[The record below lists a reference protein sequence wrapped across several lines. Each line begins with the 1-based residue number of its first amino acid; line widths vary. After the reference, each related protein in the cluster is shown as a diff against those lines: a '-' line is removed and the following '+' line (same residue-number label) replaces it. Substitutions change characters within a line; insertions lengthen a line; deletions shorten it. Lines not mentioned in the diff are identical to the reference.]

1 MGEFWVA
8 ESIWKS
14 DKLESAYIPE
24 QDELRRAQAAVMTY
38 KQLEA
43 FFWVVQAGGFS
54 QAANKLHTTQSAVSK
69 RVQELE
75 SAFETPLFDRS
86 QHKAR
91 LTEKGEEMFLLARRL
106 LEQRDA
112 AIEQFQRAEVLE
124 RHVRI
129 GVTEL
134 TAMTW
139 LPRLVSAIQASY
151 PRVIIEPHVDA
162 SVMLR
167 DKLLAEEVDL
177 MIVPEVFDDQR
188 FLSKR
193 VGVVEH
199 AWMCK
204 PGTVGQRR
212 RRIAMHE
219 LATHR
224 LLTQDDRSGT
234 GQLYNRWMRS
244 IGIKPENTVFST
256 SLVAL
261 IGLTVSGMG
270 ISYLPRKCLEP
281 MVDSGALEVLAVT
294 PALPVAPYAA
304 ICRGDRQGSLVA
316 SIAKLAQE
324 QCDFGRIFQTA

>member
-1 MGEFWVA
+1 M
-8 ESIWKS
+8 
-14 DKLESAYIPE
+14 
-24 QDELRRAQAAVMTY
+24 MTF

-86 QHKAR
+86 LHRAR
-91 LTEKGEEMFLLARRL
+91 LTEKGEEMFLLAKRL

-112 AIEQFQRAEVLE
+112 AVEQFQRPEVLE

-162 SVMLR
+162 SAMLR
-167 DKLLAEEVDL
+167 DKLLADEVDL
-177 MIVPEVFDDQR
+177 MIVPDVFQDQR

-193 VGVVEH
+193 VAVVEH

-204 PGTVGQRR
+204 PGMVGRR
-212 RRIAMHE
+212 RRLRMHE
-219 LATHR
+219 LASHR

-234 GQLYNRWMRS
+234 GQLYNRWLRS
-244 IGIKPENTVFST
+244 IGVKPENTLIST

-261 IGLTVSGMG
+261 IGLTVAGMG
-270 ISYLPRKCLEP
+270 ISYLPRKCLAP
-281 MVDSGALEVLAVT
+281 MVESGTLEVLTVT
-294 PALPVAPYAA
+294 PALPPATYAA
-304 ICRGDRQGSLVA
+304 VFRSERQSSLVA
-316 SIAKLAQE
+316 SITRLAQE
-324 QCDFGRIFQTA
+324 HCDFGKIFQAG

>member
-1 MGEFWVA
+1 
-8 ESIWKS
+8 
-14 DKLESAYIPE
+14 
-24 QDELRRAQAAVMTY
+24 MTY

-54 QAANKLHTTQSAVSK
+54 KAANRLHTTQSAVSK

-75 SAFETPLFDRS
+75 SAFDTPLFDRS
-86 QHKAR
+86 SHKAR
-91 LTEKGEEMFLLARRL
+91 LTERGEEMFLLAKRL
-106 LEQRDA
+106 LEQRDS
-112 AIEQFQRAEVLE
+112 AIEQFQRREVLE
-124 RHVRI
+124 RHIRI

-151 PRVIIEPHVDA
+151 PRVIIEPDVDA
-162 SVMLR
+162 SLMLR

-177 MIVPEVFDDQR
+177 MIVPDLFDDQR
-188 FLSKR
+188 FISAP
-193 VGVVEH
+193 VGAVEH

-204 PGTVGQRR
+204 PGAAGGRR
-212 RRIAMHE
+212 RLKMHE

-234 GQLYNRWMRS
+234 GRLYNRWMQS
-244 IGIKPENTVFST
+244 IGVKAENTVFST

-261 IGLTVSGMG
+261 IGLTLSGIG
-270 ISYLPRKCLEP
+270 ISYLPRKCLAP
-281 MVDSGALEVLAVT
+281 MVDAGTLEVLSVS

-304 ICRGDRQGSLVA
+304 ICRGDRQSTLVS
-316 SIAKLAQE
+316 SIARLAQE
-324 QCDFGRIFQTA
+324 HCDFGSIFQAA

>member
-1 MGEFWVA
+1 
-8 ESIWKS
+8 
-14 DKLESAYIPE
+14 
-24 QDELRRAQAAVMTY
+24 MTY

-54 QAANKLHTTQSAVSK
+54 QAANRLHTTQSAVSK

-75 SAFETPLFDRS
+75 SAFDTPLFDRS
-86 QHKAR
+86 SHKAR
-91 LTEKGEEMFLLARRL
+91 LTERGEEMFLLAKRL
-106 LEQRDA
+106 LEQRDS
-112 AIEQFQRAEVLE
+112 AIEQFQRREVLG

-162 SVMLR
+162 SLMLR
-167 DKLLAEEVDL
+167 DKLLADEVDL
-177 MIVPEVFDDQR
+177 MIVPDLFDDQR
-188 FLSKR
+188 FISAP

-204 PGTVGQRR
+204 PGATGGR
-212 RRIAMHE
+212 RRIKMHE
-219 LATHR
+219 LAAHR

-234 GQLYNRWMRS
+234 GRLYNRWMQS
-244 IGIKPENTVFST
+244 IGVKAENTVFST

-261 IGLTVSGMG
+261 IGLTVSGIG
-270 ISYLPRKCLEP
+270 ISYLPRKCLAP
-281 MVDSGALEVLAVT
+281 MVDSGALEVLSVS

-304 ICRGDRQGSLVA
+304 ICRGDRQSTLVS

>member
-1 MGEFWVA
+1 
-8 ESIWKS
+8 
-14 DKLESAYIPE
+14 
-24 QDELRRAQAAVMTY
+24 MTF

-43 FFWVVQAGGFS
+43 FFWIAQAGGFA
-54 QAANKLHTTQSAVSK
+54 QAANRLHTTQSAVSK

-75 SAFETPLFDRS
+75 AMFDTPLFDRS
-86 QHKAR
+86 LRSAR

-112 AIEQFQRAEVLE
+112 AVEQFQRPEVLE

-139 LPRLVSAIQASY
+139 LPRLVSAIQARY

-167 DKLLAEEVDL
+167 DKLLADQVDL
-177 MIVPEVFDDQR
+177 MIVPQVFDDQR
-188 FLSKR
+188 FLSQR
-193 VGVVEH
+193 IGVVEN

-204 PGTVGQRR
+204 PGLVGRR
-212 RRIAMHE
+212 RRLHMHE

-234 GQLYNRWMRS
+234 GQLYNRWFRA
-244 IGIKPENTVFST
+244 IGIQPENTVFSN

-261 IGLTVSGMG
+261 IGLTLSGMG
-270 ISYLPRKCLEP
+270 ISYLPRKCLAT
-281 MVDSGALEVLAVT
+281 MVNSKALEVLNVT
-294 PALPVAPYAA
+294 PALPPATYAA
-304 ICRGDRQGSLVA
+304 IYRGDRRSTLVS
-316 SIAKLAQE
+316 SIASLAQE
-324 QCDFGRIFQTA
+324 CCDFGSIFQTG

>member
-1 MGEFWVA
+1 M
-8 ESIWKS
+8 
-14 DKLESAYIPE
+14 
-24 QDELRRAQAAVMTY
+24 MTF

-43 FFWVVQAGGFS
+43 LLWVVELGGFS
-54 QAANKLHTTQSAVSK
+54 QAAAKLHTTQSAVSK

-75 SAFETPLFDRS
+75 GLFETPLFDRS
-86 QHKAR
+86 LRAAR
-91 LTEKGEEMFLLARRL
+91 LTEKGEEMHLLAKRL

-112 AIEQFQRAEVLE
+112 AIEQFQRPEVLE

-139 LPRLVSAIQASY
+139 LPRLVSAIQARY

-167 DKLLAEEVDL
+167 DKLLADEVDL
-177 MIVPEVFDDQR
+177 MIVPDVIDEQR
-188 FLSKR
+188 FLSRR
-193 VGVVEH
+193 VGVVEN

-204 PGTVGQRR
+204 PGLVGKRQRL
-212 RRIAMHE
+212 RIGD
-219 LATHR
+219 LAAKR

-234 GQLYNRWMRS
+234 GQLYNRWFRS
-244 IGIKPENTVFST
+244 IGVKPENALFSN

-270 ISYLPRKCLEP
+270 ISYLPRKCLAP
-281 MVDSGALEVLAVT
+281 MVDAGALQVLAVT
-294 PALPVAPYAA
+294 PALPPAVYAA
-304 ICRGDRQGSLVA
+304 ICKSDQRSGLVL
-316 SIAKLAQE
+316 SIAALAE
-324 QCDFGRIFQTA
+324 ENCDFGRIFQTT

>member
-1 MGEFWVA
+1 
-8 ESIWKS
+8 
-14 DKLESAYIPE
+14 
-24 QDELRRAQAAVMTY
+24 MTF

-43 FFWVVQAGGFS
+43 FYWVVQAGGFA

-75 SAFETPLFDRS
+75 SVFETPFFDRS

-91 LTEKGEEMFLLARRL
+91 LTEKGEEMLLLARRL

-112 AIEQFQRAEVLE
+112 VVERMQRPEILE

-162 SVMLR
+162 SMTLR
-167 DKLLAEEVDL
+167 DKLLADDVDV
-177 MIVPEVFDDQR
+177 MIVPDAFDDQKL
-188 FLSKR
+188 LSRR

-204 PGTVGQRR
+204 PGLVGRKKGPISMQD
-212 RRIAMHE
+212 

-234 GQLYNRWMRS
+234 GRLYNRWMQS
-244 IGIKPENTVFST
+244 IGIQPENTVFST

-261 IGLTVSGMG
+261 IGLTVSGIG
-270 ISYLPRKCLEP
+270 VSYLPKKFLAP
-281 MVDSGALEVLAVT
+281 MIDSGALQVLTVSPT
-294 PALPVAPYAA
+294 LPVAPYAA
-304 ICRGDRQGSLVA
+304 ISRADRQSNLVS
-316 SIAKLAQE
+316 SIARLAQE